1 MREEDARRELEEIL
15 RDAEVGERASLQSEG
30 QIDHPHGA
38 DDHTDGWAGTKEA
51 DGSVTIEKL
60 HT

>member
-1 MREEDARRELEEIL
+1 MREEDAQRELEAIL
-15 RDAEVGERASLQSEG
+15 ANAAVGESATIQSEG
-30 QIDHPHGA
+30 QIEHPHGS

>member
-15 RDAEVGERASLQSEG
+15 RNAEPGEEATVQTEG
-30 QIDHPHGA
+30 QIEHPHGG
-38 DDHTDGWAGTKEA
+38 DDHTDAWFGRKEA